1 MKRYNNIKGSV
12 ILCSAALLW
21 GLAFV
26 AQSTVADSIPPFLF
40 NCLRSVIGS
49 LFLLGFLFIR
59 KIFKKT
65 PILPKEK
72 KDRNRLLV
80 AGIICGILLTVSLS
94 FQQFGLSLYPAGAA
108 AEARA
113 GFLTALYVLLVPL
126 FTLLGGKKISIP
138 ILVAIG
144 LAMVGIYLLCLTEGL
159 NGLYLG
165 DILMLLCAFSF
176 TFHILAVSR
185 FDDVDGIALS
195 MLQFA
200 TCAVCSAILALF
212 GKPVTGNALVA
223 ALPNILYLGIV
234 SSGIAYTMQ
243 IVGQKYAEPTVA
255 SLSMSL
261 ESVFAALGGWVIL
274 NNALS
279 FQEFLGCAL
288 MFCAIILAQLPQIWN
303 QKNKNNKN

>member
-26 AQSTVADSIPPFLF
+26 AQSAVADSIPPFIF

-49 LFLLGFLFIR
+49 LFLLGVLFVR
-59 KIFKKT
+59 KLFKKV
-65 PILPKEK
+65 PILPKER
-72 KDRNRLLV
+72 KDRNRLLL
-80 AGIICGILLTVSLS
+80 AGAICGTLLTVSLG
-94 FQQFGLSLYPAGAA
+94 FQQFGLALYPEGAA

-126 FTLLGGKKISIP
+126 FTLLGGKKLSFP
-138 ILVAIG
+138 ILAAIG
-144 LAMVGIYLLCLTEGL
+144 LAVVGIYLLCLTEGL
-159 NGLYLG
+159 HNLYLG

-185 FDDVDGIALS
+185 FDNVDGIALS

-200 TCAVCSAILALF
+200 VCAVLSAILALF
-212 GKPVTGNALVA
+212 GAPVTGENLVA
-223 ALPNILYLGIV
+223 AIPHILYLGIV

-261 ESVFAALGGWVIL
+261 ESVFAALCGWLIL
-274 NNALS
+274 NNTLTLR
-279 FQEFLGCAL
+279 EFLGCAL
-288 MFCAIILAQLPQIWN
+288 MFSAIILAQLPQFGN
-303 QKNKNNKN
+303 QKRKNSEN